1 MIIKL
6 NKFQAEKEL
15 LEEDIGTDIPPEYLD
30 PIMNE
35 IMNDPVM
42 LPSSKIIVD
51 RITII
56 KHLLSDNTDP
66 YNREPL
72 SKEDLIT

>member
-6 NKFQAEKEL
+6 RKFQAEKEL
-15 LEEDIGTDIPPEYLD
+15 LEEDIGTDIPAEFLD

-35 IMNDPVM
+35 IMKDPVM
-42 LPSSKIIVD
+42 LPSSKIVVD

-72 SKEDLIT
+72 TKE